1 MHTKLFVFM
10 IGLMTWAIV
19 SAYDNGPQVL
29 ACDYRFGKS
38 EGTGQCLI
46 VGSGISTGVSWLV
59 FEVKKKR
66 FRYSSSSE
74 NEIELVNKSGETLK
88 TYAVRNSEGQC
99 RPGGRSAGIYEIKNG
114 YRVCLY
120 WK

>member
-10 IGLMTWAIV
+10 IGLMTWATV

-66 FRYSSSSE
+66 FRYTSSSE
-74 NEIELVNKSGETLK
+74 NEIELINKSGETLK
-88 TYAVRNSEGQC
+88 TYAVSNTEGQC
-99 RPGGRSAGIYEIKNG
+99 RPGGRSADIYDFKNG
-114 YRVCLY
+114 DRVCLY